1 MAYQT
6 MTLPSFGSVR
16 MDLSEGLLKPDM
28 SPDACNMDTHTG
40 ALCSCTGFSRVMPE
54 LVEADTPFER
64 MYVYATEHGNRYLAA
79 AQDMLFLY
87 DAAAGIWRPLYQFE
101 RGVTGERMDFLKVR
115 IGTADRLLI
124 ACGTEPMLTFDAET
138 NCVEVFG
145 TQQKLSYKTISYAEL
160 YFGRLFAAGDPHAPS
175 RLYWSKAP
183 GGGRTIDDWRSDE
196 TSENVSG
203 GFVDVGV
210 DDDPITGLFA
220 LSNQLLIFKR
230 DSLYRLLGDR
240 PSNYRIIAVDA
251 AFRQPLHTACVRYAD
266 RLFFL
271 TEGGLCYYDGQ
282 TVRRSAAFRALE
294 PVLRYANLGGIRS
307 AACGDTL
314 YFAIRARYG
323 APYNDTLLEYDV
335 LRDRFMLKKG
345 FTAADLC
352 TVHGALH
359 MLTGAGKYV
368 VFDGN
373 TSYDGDPIDAWWNT
387 PAIDLGRKDVSKTL
401 LRLTASGAG
410 NIAVR
415 AASDGGTYETTV
427 RLSTVPLSVTEIPL
441 RGAGRVF
448 RLRFSSVNGQPF
460 TLDAPVTLLFDQQK
474 RPG

>member
-6 MTLPSFGSVR
+6 VSLPSFGSVR

-28 SPDACNMDTHTG
+28 SPDACNADTRSG
-40 ALCSCTGFSRVMPE
+40 ALRSASGFTRVMPE
-54 LVEADTPFER
+54 IAEADTPFER
-64 MYVYATEHGNRYLAA
+64 MYVYATEQGSRYLAV
-79 AQDMLFLY
+79 AQDMMYFY
-87 DAAAGIWRPLYQFE
+87 NEPTHTWRALYQFE

-138 NCVEVFG
+138 NYIDVFG
-145 TQQKLSYKTISYAEL
+145 TEEKLSYKTVSYVEL
-160 YFGRLFAAGDPHAPS
+160 YFGRLFAAGDPTAPA

-196 TSENVSG
+196 ASENVSG

-210 DDDPITGLFA
+210 DDDPITGIFA

-240 PSNYRIIAVDA
+240 PGNYRIIRVDA

-271 TEGGLCYYDGQ
+271 TEGGLCFYDGQ
-282 TVRRSAAFRALE
+282 TVRKSAAFRALD
-294 PVLRYANLGGIRS
+294 PILKAANLNGVRA
-307 AACGDTL
+307 AACDDIL

-323 APYNDTLLEYDV
+323 APYNDTLIEYDV
-335 LRDRFMLKKG
+335 LRDRFMLRSG
-345 FTAADLC
+345 FTAVDLC
-352 TVHGALH
+352 TVHGTLY
-359 MLTGAGKYV
+359 MLTGAGKLV
-368 VFDGN
+368 AFDNN
-373 TSYDGDPIDAWWNT
+373 TSYDGDPIRTWWTT
-387 PAIDLGRKDVSKTL
+387 PALDLGRKDTNKTL
-401 LRLTASGAG
+401 LRLTATGEGRIDVSAT
-410 NIAVR
+410 
-415 AASDGGTYETTV
+415 SDGGTYETRV
-427 RLSTVPLSVTEIPL
+427 RLSTVPLGATEIPL
-441 RGAGRVF
+441 RGVGRVF
-448 RLRFSSVNGQPF
+448 RLRFSSVGGEAF